1 MEDVARIGPIIEPK
15 ETLRTAL
22 TIIREA
28 VETLGPPGAI
38 PDAKWSEMNVLE
50 ETELIVVAIQ
60 KIAAERDA
68 ARSAKDP
75 YPFCFSDR

>member
-1 MEDVARIGPIIEPK
+1 MDDLARRGPIIEPK
-15 ETLRTAL
+15 EALRTAL
-22 TIIREA
+22 TMIREA
-28 VETLGPPGAI
+28 VETLGPPGAM

-50 ETELIVVAIQ
+50 EAELIVAGIQ